1 MDILK
6 NDFETYNVLANQDF
20 SFYFYHDIKRVI
32 LESLIKEYS
41 VSEEVQRSLNI
52 YIGGFIMLLREWL
65 ENPNFESME
74 EYTKTLSRLIHQG
87 III

>member
-1 MDILK
+1 M
-6 NDFETYNVLANQDF
+6 
-20 SFYFYHDIKRVI
+20 I

-74 EYTKTLSRLIHQG
+74 AVSYTHLPLYHPYYNWF
-87 III
+87 

>member
-1 MDILK
+1 MFS
-6 NDFETYNVLANQDF
+6 NF

-74 EYTKTLSRLIHQG
+74 EYAHTMSELILHNL
-87 III
+87 

>member
-1 MDILK
+1 M
-6 NDFETYNVLANQDF
+6 
-20 SFYFYHDIKRVI
+20 I